1 MLVFSF
7 HIMLEVML
15 AQSTQAYSRPV
26 SVLCYIGDFGRG
38 DGGWTIEIK
47 FVH

>member
-1 MLVFSF
+1 MLVFSC
-7 HIMLEVML
+7 HIMLKIVL

-26 SVLCYIGDFGRG
+26 SILCYMRDFGRG